1 MVFCFASS
9 SFLIKAF
16 LAGSPGTEPPA
27 SHSPSSVGWE
37 KLTVGTDGRRKA
49 TRAQGRL
56 HGPSALVQGSS
67 VASPTAEPSHRRR
80 EVGAVKT
87 KSGTPQ
93 LINCLRHAIKT

>member
-1 MVFCFASS
+1 MVFCFPSS

-16 LAGSPGTEPPA
+16 LAGSPGAEPPA

-49 TRAQGRL
+49 TRAQG
-56 HGPSALVQGSS
+56 PSALVQGSS
-67 VASPTAEPSHRRR
+67 VASLTAEPSHRRR